1 MAFFIIYFFNY
12 TATTECYSFC
22 HILALPDALPIS
34 SGALIIIV
42 SLAAMTQIAAIVT
55 IAILPGMGIWIRA
68 TAGFTASFTAAHFL
82 LVHAV
87 RGILPGALAVSLN
100 GLLLFRHHCFL
111 TGEPAKTVRKH
122 FATR

>member
-1 MAFFIIYFFNY
+1 
-12 TATTECYSFC
+12 
-22 HILALPDALPIS
+22 
-34 SGALIIIV
+34 
-42 SLAAMTQIAAIVT
+42 MTQIAAIVT

-68 TAGFTASFTAAHFL
+68 TAGFTASCTAAHFL

-111 TGEPAKTVRKH
+111 TGEPAKTVRKP
-122 FATR
+122 FAPQALAGSYLIRSEERRVGKECVSTC